1 MQKAEQS
8 KKKEAMNIKFNE
20 LLFIKK
26 LATGQFGPV
35 YLVKAKHNGLFYA
48 LRVMSKQL
56 IVEQNLEKHFQ
67 VKIFI
72 IFFYIFDCLIKKKK
86 YDKKIR
92 LKYYKI
98 LTK

>member
-8 KKKEAMNIKFNE
+8 KKKEAQNIKFNE

-67 VKIFI
+67 ANIYFDIFNY
-72 IFFYIFDCLIKKKK
+72 F
-86 YDKKIR
+86 
-92 LKYYKI
+92 
-98 LTK
+98 